1 MADFIRHESCDQ
13 CGSKDNKAVYSD
25 GSTHCFGCGFT
36 VPSDE
41 YKESN
46 KDSKYKTKKKT
57 KTQKEPKELT
67 MAKPLTEE
75 TIAEIKKYAG
85 FTANK
90 FRGINDETLKFY
102 GCRTELS
109 EDDEVKTRYYPVTKD
124 DDLVGYKVREIPK
137 TFSAI
142 GNVASSCDLYGA
154 FRFRAG
160 GKYLLIVGGEEDAH
174 AAYQMFKDYSN
185 TKGND
190 FVTAVVS
197 VTTGE
202 TSAQKQIAANYEFLN
217 SFETI
222 IVGFDNDEAGK
233 EGADKIISSLPKGKV
248 KIANWTKGKDPNEIL
263 MKGQSKSFISDFYN
277 AKQYVPAGVL
287 GSDTLYDKILEQA
300 VVAKVPLPPFL
311 KKLERMLG
319 GGFALGHIYNVA
331 AMTSIGKTAI
341 VNEMIYYW
349 IFHSPHL
356 VGVVSMELNSGQ
368 YGETLL
374 SRHVET
380 KLARLSVEDKMNN
393 LTSEFTKNKAK
404 ELFQNEDGSP
414 RFYLVDD
421 RDGSVEQIQEV
432 IEQMIIASGVKLII
446 IDPLQD
452 LIEGMS
458 NEDQGLF
465 MKWCKSI
472 IKSHGVSFV
481 LINHMRKKNGG
492 DDSIKVSE
500 SDIMG
505 SSTIMKSAS
514 ANILLARDKEA
525 EDEIERNTTYVTLP
539 KSRLTGDTGNAGK
552 IFYDKFTHVMHDFD
566 EYFSSKVE
574 VTQPQAEEA
583 PQPIQENPPEVDF

>member
-1 MADFIRHESCDQ
+1 MADFIRHEACDQ

-25 GSTHCFGCGFT
+25 GSSHCFGCGFT
-36 VPSDE
+36 IPSEAWLEENAD
-41 YKESN
+41 KG
-46 KDSKYKTKKKT
+46 KPKQKKT
-57 KTQKEPKELT
+57 RIQKEPKELT

-85 FTANK
+85 FTANN
-90 FRGINDETLKFY
+90 FRGITNETLKFF

-109 EDDEVKTRYYPVTKD
+109 EDNEIKTRYYPVTKD

-160 GKYLLIVGGEEDAH
+160 GKYLLVVGGEEDAH
-174 AAYQMFKDYSN
+174 AAYQMFKDYAS

-217 SFETI
+217 SFEVVVI
-222 IVGFDNDEAGK
+222 GFDQDEAGK
-233 EGADKIISSLPKGKV
+233 EGTNKIISSLPKGKV

-263 MKGQSKSFISDFYN
+263 MKGQAKSFISDFYN

-311 KKLERMLG
+311 KKLEVMLG

-349 IFHSPHL
+349 IFNSPHL

-393 LTSEFTKNKAK
+393 LTSDFTKNKAK

-539 KSRLTGDTGNAGK
+539 KSRLTGDTGSAGK
-552 IFYDKFTHVMHDFD
+552 IFYDKYTHVMHDFD

-574 VTQPQAEEA
+574 VTPQVEES
-583 PQPIQENPPEVDF
+583 PNPPQENQPEVDF

>member
-1 MADFIRHESCDQ
+1 MADFIRHEACDQ

-25 GSTHCFGCGFT
+25 GSSHCFGCGFT
-36 VPSDE
+36 IPSEAWLEENAD
-41 YKESN
+41 KG
-46 KDSKYKTKKKT
+46 KPKQKKT
-57 KTQKEPKELT
+57 RIQKEPKELT

-85 FTANK
+85 FTANN
-90 FRGINDETLKFY
+90 FRGITNETLKFF

-109 EDDEVKTRYYPVTKD
+109 EDNEIKTRYYPVTKD

-160 GKYLLIVGGEEDAH
+160 GKYLLVVGGEEDAH
-174 AAYQMFKDYSN
+174 AAYQMFKDYAS

-217 SFETI
+217 SFEVVVI
-222 IVGFDNDEAGK
+222 GFDQDEAGK
-233 EGADKIISSLPKGKV
+233 EGTNKIISSLPKGKV

-263 MKGQSKSFISDFYN
+263 MKGQAKSFISDFYN

-311 KKLERMLG
+311 KKLEVMLG

-349 IFHSPHL
+349 IFNSPHL
-356 VGVVSMELNSGQ
+356 VGIVSMELNSGQ

-374 SRHVET
+374 SRHIET

-393 LTSEFTKNKAK
+393 LTSDFTKNKAK

-472 IKSHGVSFV
+472 IKSHHCSFCLV
-481 LINHMRKKNGG
+481 NHMRKKPGG

-539 KSRLTGDTGNAGK
+539 KSRLTGDTGSAGK
-552 IFYDKFTHVMHDFD
+552 IFYDKYTHVMHDFD

-574 VTQPQAEEA
+574 VTPPQPQEA
-583 PQPIQENPPEVDF
+583 PEPIQENQPEVDF